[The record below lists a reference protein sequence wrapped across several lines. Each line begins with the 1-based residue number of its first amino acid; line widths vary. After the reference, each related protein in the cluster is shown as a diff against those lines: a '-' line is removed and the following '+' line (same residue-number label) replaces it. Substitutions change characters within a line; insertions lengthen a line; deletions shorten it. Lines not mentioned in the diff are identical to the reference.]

1 MDLRGRVALITGG
14 GTGLGQAITLALAR
28 EGARV
33 AVNYARSEAEAQA
46 TVAEARRLGAEA
58 VAVRADV
65 ADQDA
70 VAAMVATVARD
81 FGRLDL
87 LVNNA
92 GITRY
97 VPIEDLDSLR
107 GEDFDRIL
115 AVNVKGAFLCAQ
127 LAARHMRATGAGK
140 IVNVASDSAFSGR
153 GSSIPYVVSKAG
165 LVMLTRC
172 LARALAPAVQVNA
185 VAPGWLPTRWLATY
199 LPPDKAR
206 QVLEDPRHPPVPL
219 ADVTQAVLL
228 LARNDAITGQT
239 LIIDG
244 GVGLD

>member
-1 MDLRGRVALITGG
+1 MDLEGRVALVTGG

-28 EGARV
+28 QGMRV
-33 AVNYARSEAEAQA
+33 AVNYSRSEADALA
-46 TVAEARRLGAEA
+46 TVDAARRLGAEA

-65 ADQDA
+65 ADPGA
-70 VAAMVATVARD
+70 VAAMVSSVVSD
-81 FGRLDL
+81 LGRLDL

-92 GITRY
+92 GVTRY
-97 VPIEDLDSLR
+97 VPVRDLDSLK

-127 LAARHMRATGAGK
+127 LAARHMKTAGMGK
-140 IVNVASDSAFSGR
+140 IVNIASDSAFSGN
-153 GSSIPYVVSKAG
+153 GSSIPYVVSKAA

-172 LARALAPAVQVNA
+172 LARALAPAIQVNA
-185 VAPGWLPTRWLATY
+185 VAPGWLATRWLATY
-199 LPPDKAR
+199 LPPDKQR

-219 ADVTQAVLL
+219 SEVVEAALL